1 VARASRQG
9 ENRNKPTEK
18 EEENSHTHTHTHSQ
32 IPFYSLCPRAHT
44 ITVLSGRCWFL
55 PASVVR
61 RLLTHFACL
70 LACVAK
76 AFLCHWHSSNGKRID
91 ANEHD
96 DTGHEVRWR
105 NTRLDRDLRGRMIRS
120 ERRSATR
127 VGNRGFGEPQ
137 QRRREGED
145 YDDDR
150 RLLLLAASS
159 SPSSPA
165 AEEEEEQAAS
175 KQVSA
180 CDAKKW

>member
-1 VARASRQG
+1 MARASRQG

-18 EEENSHTHTHTHSQ
+18 EEENSHTHTLTD
-32 IPFYSLCPRAHT
+32 PFLVSLPPCSHYYCLERS
-44 ITVLSGRCWFL
+44 VLVFTCERCSSIACSL
-55 PASVVR
+55 
-61 RLLTHFACL
+61 CL

-76 AFLCHWHSSNGKRID
+76 ASLCHWHSSNGKRID
-91 ANEHD
+91 ANEDD
-96 DTGHEVRWR
+96 DTEHEVRWR
-105 NTRLDRDLRGRMIRS
+105 NNRLDRDLRGRMIRS

-137 QRRREGED
+137 QRRREGDD

-150 RLLLLAASS
+150 RRLLLAASS
-159 SPSSPA
+159 PPSSPA
-165 AEEEEEQAAS
+165 AEEEEEVQAAN

>member
-1 VARASRQG
+1 VARGSRQG

-18 EEENSHTHTHTHSQ
+18 EEENAHTHTLSQ
-32 IPFYSLCPRAHT
+32 IPFSSLCPRAHT
-44 ITVLSGRCWFL
+44 VTVSSGRCWFL

-61 RLLTHFACL
+61 RLLAPFACL

-76 AFLCHWHSSNGKRID
+76 ASLCHWHSSNGKRID
-91 ANEHD
+91 ANEND
-96 DTGHEVRWR
+96 DTRHEVRWR

-120 ERRSATR
+120 ERRSAIR

-137 QRRREGED
+137 QRRREGDD

-150 RLLLLAASS
+150 RRLLLAAPS
-159 SPSSPA
+159 SPSPPA
-165 AEEEEEQAAS
+165 AEEEEEEGQAAS
-175 KQVSA
+175 KQASA